1 MTDPVSFLLGALAA
15 ALLAAIAIWLT
26 RGRAAKRP
34 NPLEGE
40 LARLAQQQNELVG
53 RLAAMAEAQTSA
65 QGELARTL
73 NERLDQVGHRVGTSL
88 EETTART
95 TETLGNLAA
104 RLAVIDEA
112 QKNITDLS
120 SQVVGLQDILANRQA
135 RGAFGEVQLQDI
147 VTNALPPSAYA
158 FQATLRGGA
167 RADCLIHLPNPPG
180 SIAIDAKFPLDAYH
194 MLRNA
199 KDDAERTVAQRQF
212 RGDLLKHV
220 VAIAE
225 KYIVPGETAES
236 ALMFLPSE
244 AVYAELHANFP
255 EVVTKSYRARVWIVS
270 PTTLMATLNTVR
282 AVLKD
287 VEMRKQA
294 GVIQRYVGLLLQDV
308 GRLGGRVENLEKHF
322 AQAEKDIRD
331 IRTSAD
337 AITKRGEK
345 IHDVELAESD
355 AADALAAPHP
365 RAERDLLTSE

>member
-1 MTDPVSFLLGALAA
+1 MTDPLSFLLGALMAA
-15 ALLAAIAIWLT
+15 ALAGLAIWLL
-26 RGRAAKRP
+26 RRRSGEAGRF
-34 NPLEGE
+34 ESE
-40 LARLAQQQNELVG
+40 FARLAGQQAELTG
-53 RLAAMAEAQTSA
+53 RLSAMAEQQTKA

-73 NERLDQVGHRVGTSL
+73 NERLDQVGHRVGTSI
-88 EETTART
+88 EESSAKTA
-95 TETLGNLAA
+95 ETLGHLAT

-112 QKNITDLS
+112 QKNITELS
-120 SQVVGLQDILANRQA
+120 GQVVGLQDILANRQA

-147 VTNALPPSAYA
+147 VTSALPPSAYA
-158 FQATLRGGA
+158 FQATLKSNA

-194 MLRNA
+194 ALRNA
-199 KDDAERTVAQRQF
+199 KDDGERTAAQRQF
-212 RGDLLKHV
+212 RTDLLKHV

-255 EVVTKSYRARVWIVS
+255 DVVTKSYQARVWIVS

-294 GVIQRYVGLLLQDV
+294 GVIQKYVGLLLQDV
-308 GRLGGRVENLEKHF
+308 GRLGDRVGNLEKHF
-322 AQAEKDIRD
+322 QSAEKDIRE

-345 IHDVELAESD
+345 IHDVELGE
-355 AADALAAPHP
+355 ADAQEALTAASP
-365 RAERDLLTSE
+365 RAERDLLASE

>member
-1 MTDPVSFLLGALAA
+1 MSTTLLTALLVIV
-15 ALLAAIAIWLT
+15 ALLAVGVVVLLIMRNRDT
-26 RGRAAKRP
+26 QSG
-34 NPLEGE
+34 PLEAGFE
-40 LARLAQQQNELVG
+40 RLVAQQSELTG
-53 RLAAMAEAQTSA
+53 RLTAMAEAQSLGQSA
-65 QGELARTL
+65 LTTTL
-73 NERLDQVGHRVGTSL
+73 NERLDQVSTRMGLSL
-88 EETTART
+88 EESSTKTV
-95 TETLGNLAA
+95 ETLTTLAA
-104 RLAVIDEA
+104 RLAVIDQA
-112 QKNITDLS
+112 QKNITELS

-147 VTNALPPSAYA
+147 VTNALPPSAYE
-158 FQATLRGGA
+158 FQATLPGNV

-194 MLRNA
+194 LLRNA
-199 KDDAERTVAQRQF
+199 KDDGERIQAQRQF

-220 VAIAE
+220 KDISE

-255 EVVTKSYRARVWIVS
+255 DVVTKSYQARVWIVS

-294 GVIQRYVGLLLQDV
+294 GEIQKYVGLLLQDV
-308 GRLGGRVENLEKHF
+308 TRLDTRVNNLEKHF
-322 AQAEKDIRD
+322 QLAEKDIRE

-337 AITKRGEK
+337 SISKRGDK
-345 IHDVELAESD
+345 IHDVELGEGD
-355 AADALAAPHP
+355 VPDALAGP
-365 RAERDLLTSE
+365 RVERDLLT

>member
-1 MTDPVSFLLGALAA
+1 MSTPYLITMIVFAALLGAGVV
-15 ALLAAIAIWLT
+15 ALLM
-26 RGRAAKRP
+26 RGGGTKSEA
-34 NPLEGE
+34 LEEGFKQLVAQQGE
-40 LARLAQQQNELVG
+40 LAG
-53 RLAAMAEAQTSA
+53 RLTAMAEAQSLGQSA
-65 QGELARTL
+65 LTTTL
-73 NERLDQVGHRVGTSL
+73 NERLDQVSTRMGLSL
-88 EETTART
+88 EENSTKTVESLTT
-95 TETLGNLAA
+95 LAA
-104 RLAVIDEA
+104 RLAVIDQA
-112 QKNITDLS
+112 QKNITELS

-147 VTNALPPSAYA
+147 VTNALPPSAYE
-158 FQATLRGGA
+158 FQATLPGNV

-199 KDDAERTVAQRQF
+199 KEDGERLIAQRQF

-220 VAIAE
+220 KDISE
-225 KYIVPGETAES
+225 KYIVPGATAES

-255 EVVTKSYRARVWIVS
+255 DVVTKSYQARVWIVS

-294 GVIQRYVGLLLQDV
+294 GEIQKYVGLMLQDV
-308 GRLGGRVENLEKHF
+308 TRLDTRVGNLEKHF
-322 AQAEKDIRD
+322 QMAEKDIRD

-337 AITKRGEK
+337 SISKRGDK
-345 IHDVELAESD
+345 IHDVELGEGD
-355 AADALAAPHP
+355 APDALAGP
-365 RAERDLLTSE
+365 RVERDLLT